1 MKRGEDWTEQTE
13 REAEEALGYVFS
25 DKRLLKT
32 CFTHKSWANAAGGA
46 HNERL
51 EFLGD
56 AVLELCVSESLFAAE
71 DGDEGK
77 LTERRQ
83 QLVSRRALEEAEKK
97 AGLMRFL
104 RHSGGENN
112 FAGKTASNLFE
123 AAIAGIYLDGG
134 MAAAKQFIGRFL
146 CETEEEN
153 YKSLLQ
159 ELVQERARRVPEYD
173 VQEAETGFFCTV
185 SALGKSAQGS
195 GESKKAAETAA
206 AKALYQ
212 NLL

>member
-1 MKRGEDWTEQTE
+1 MHTLLREWGGSEDQFPA
-13 REAEEALGYVFS
+13 REP
-25 DKRLLKT
+25 
-32 CFTHKSWANAAGGA
+32 
-46 HNERL
+46 
-51 EFLGD
+51 
-56 AVLELCVSESLFAAE
+56 
-71 DGDEGK
+71 DEGEITYDQAVEIACQAVMDEEK

-83 QLVSRRALEEAEKK
+83 KPASRRALDEAEKK

-112 FAGKTASNLFE
+112 LAGKTSSNLFE

-173 VQEAETGFFCTV
+173 VREAETGFFCTV

-212 NLL
+212 KLL